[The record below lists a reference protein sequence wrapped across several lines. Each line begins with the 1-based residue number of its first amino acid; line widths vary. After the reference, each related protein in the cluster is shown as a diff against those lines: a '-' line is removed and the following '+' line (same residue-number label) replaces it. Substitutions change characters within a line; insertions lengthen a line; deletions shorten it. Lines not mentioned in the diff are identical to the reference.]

1 MTATAVRQPA
11 QAGRFYPGSAKE
23 LRKTVEEL
31 IAKAKAPGEAAR
43 PIGLVSPHAGYI
55 FSGATAAHAY
65 QTLAGKGIERVVV
78 LAPSHYAHC
87 PGASIFDGRA
97 YRMPMGEIP
106 LDQDLIALL
115 RADRPDLF
123 IFEPE
128 ADEEEHSLE
137 VQLPFL
143 QAVLGEG
150 WKLTPVIISKQSW
163 GNCREIGEALGRA
176 IAKSGAAEKTVVVAS
191 SDLYHGSSYKECK
204 KSDQKIAEAVERFE
218 PERLVAGN
226 ERGEFMACGAGPIAA
241 TMVASRALGATRARV
256 LAQTNSYDAHPV
268 NDSYIVGYLAAVFVE

>member
-1 MTATAVRQPA
+1 MSATAVRKPA
-11 QAGRFYPGSAKE
+11 QAGRFYPSGAKE
-23 LRKTVEEL
+23 LRRTVEEL
-31 IAKAKAPGEAAR
+31 IAKAETPGDAAR
-43 PIGLVSPHAGYI
+43 PIGLVSPHAGYT

-65 QTLAGKGIERVVV
+65 KILARRGIERVVV
-78 LAPSHYAHC
+78 VAPSHYVHF
-87 PGASIFDGRA
+87 PGASIFEGRA
-97 YRMPMGEIP
+97 YRMPLGEIA
-106 LDQDLIALL
+106 LDQDLIAAL

-143 QAVLGEG
+143 QVVLGEN
-150 WKLTPVIISKQSW
+150 WKLTPVIVSKQSW

-176 IAKSGAAEKTVVVAS
+176 IAKSGEAEKTVVVAS
-191 SDLYHGSSYKECK
+191 SDLYHGSNYKECK
-204 KSDQKIAEAVERFE
+204 KSDEKIAEAVEKFD
-218 PERLVAGN
+218 PERLVSGN

-241 TMVASRALGATRARV
+241 TMVASRALGARKARI

-268 NDSYIVGYLAAVFVE
+268 NDSYIVGYLAAVFSH